1 MDVIFTVVCL
11 GLLTV
16 ALLSAGQYFRIPSSV
31 CFLIIGI
38 LAGPY
43 ALSIVTAQTTIE
55 TIGEIGVILLLFAVG
70 LQFSLKK
77 LLGAWRVGV
86 PGSPSRWQQLLSLL
100 PASSI
105 TTLPPEMNLQ
115 AGDCLVLYASD
126 VSIQKLPLLIC
137 GWDNG
142 PAGW

>member
-16 ALLSAGQYFRIPSSV
+16 AFLYAGQYFRIPSSV
-31 CFLIIGI
+31 CFFIIGI

-55 TIGEIGVILLLFAVG
+55 PIGEIGVILLLFAVG

-86 PGSPSRWQQLLSLL
+86 LGGFLQVATTIVAASGFNYYHASPG
-100 PASSI
+100 
-105 TTLPPEMNLQ
+105 
-115 AGDCLVLYASD
+115 D
-126 VSIQKLPLLIC
+126 
-137 GWDNG
+137 G
-142 PAGW
+142 PAGRRLPCPLCF

>member
-16 ALLSAGQYFRIPSSV
+16 ALLYAGQYFRIPSSV

-43 ALSIVTAQTTIE
+43 TLSIVTDQTTIE
-55 TIGEIGVILLLFAVG
+55 TIGEISVILLLFAVG
-70 LQFSLKK
+70 LRFSFKK

-86 PGSPSRWQQLLSLL
+86 PGGFLQVATTIVAASGFNYYHASP
-100 PASSI
+100 
-105 TTLPPEMNLQ
+105 
-115 AGDCLVLYASD
+115 GD
-126 VSIQKLPLLIC
+126 
-137 GWDNG
+137 G
-142 PAGW
+142 PAGR